1 MINLPIDTCHS
12 QETPE
17 GVELTL
23 SPAGP
28 VPRAL
33 AWLVDLTIRMF
44 AYATGAGLLELMGS
58 AGTGLLL
65 IAAFLLEWGYP
76 VYFELTTGSTPGK
89 RWLSLRVV
97 QEDGA
102 PLTLGAAVLRNLIR
116 FVDFLPLGYLSGY
129 LSCMI
134 SGRFQRLGDLAA
146 GTLVVYEHVVLPR
159 PLPEIVV
166 APRPPLLP
174 LTLEEQRA
182 IIAFAERAGHW
193 SEDRLEELASHSGAS
208 THGSNRERVQ
218 QLLGYAR
225 WIAGER

>member
-1 MINLPIDTCHS
+1 VSGAPIDTRLR

-28 VPRAL
+28 IPRAL
-33 AWLVDLTIRMF
+33 AWTIDLALRGV
-44 AYATGAGLLELMGS
+44 AYASAASVIKWMGAGGMGI
-58 AGTGLLL
+58 AL
-65 IAAFLLEWGYP
+65 IGVFLLEWGYP
-76 VYFELTTGSTPGK
+76 VYFELRHGCTPGK
-89 RWLSLRVV
+89 QALSLRVI

-102 PLTLGAAVLRNLIR
+102 PLTAGAALLRNLVR
-116 FVDFLPLGYLSGY
+116 FVDFLPAGYLFGL
-129 LSCMI
+129 LSCLI

-146 GTLVVYEHVVLPR
+146 GTLVVHSVASVPR
-159 PLPEIVV
+159 PLPDGV

-182 IIAFAERAGHW
+182 IVAFAERANLW
-193 SEDRLEELASHSGAS
+193 TEDRREELASHSGPCTRGAP
-208 THGSNRERVQ
+208 RERVN
-218 QLLGYAR
+218 QLLAQAR